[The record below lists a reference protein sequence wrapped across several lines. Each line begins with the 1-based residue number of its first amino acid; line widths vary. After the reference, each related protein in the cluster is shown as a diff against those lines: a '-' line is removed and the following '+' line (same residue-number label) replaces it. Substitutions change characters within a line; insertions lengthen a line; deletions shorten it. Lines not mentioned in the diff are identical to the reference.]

1 MSIIAMNPKFSVRIS
16 SIPYFLFS
24 SHTHESFLLH
34 IIFFVAKKKIFLCA
48 SMEANEHGVGEHKLF
63 CGISLRGL
71 ESFDW

>member
-16 SIPYFLFS
+16 SIPIFFFS

-34 IIFFVAKKKIFLCA
+34 MIFFATKNNNNLCA
-48 SMEANEHGVGEHKLF
+48 SMEANEHGVGEHNFF